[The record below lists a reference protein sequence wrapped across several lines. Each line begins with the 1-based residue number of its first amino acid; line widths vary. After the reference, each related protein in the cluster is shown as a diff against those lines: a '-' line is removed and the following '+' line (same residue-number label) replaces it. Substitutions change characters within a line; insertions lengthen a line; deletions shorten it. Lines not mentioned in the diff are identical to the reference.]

1 MSKDSKPKQ
10 TKKEHSSFT
19 EKAPEPKIASKPS
32 SNLHSDFK
40 SVSAVSRHVRDLSDD
55 DKIKFAAK
63 YGIQYKDVSE
73 IRGTAKTKYNTSS

>member
-19 EKAPEPKIASKPS
+19 QKAPESKIASKPS

-55 DKIKFAAK
+55 
-63 YGIQYKDVSE
+63 YKDVSE
-73 IRGTAKTKYNTSS
+73 IRGTAKIKYNTSS

>member
-1 MSKDSKPKQ
+1 MSKDSQPKQ

-19 EKAPEPKIASKPS
+19 KKAPEPKIASKPS

-40 SVSAVSRHVRDLSDD
+40 STSAVSRHVRDLSDD

-73 IRGTAKTKYNTSS
+73 IRGSAKRKYNTSS